1 MVYETGKEN
10 EELYAV
16 SFYDLRGRIGEW
28 AESPKRDMLRRKGG
42 YGMRIDV
49 GVDLHKTQMTVY
61 VRTGKDEG
69 ENSRYAVTT
78 EGYLEFLKALGKW
91 RSKGADIRVAV

>member
-1 MVYETGKEN
+1 MVCETGKEN
-10 EELYAV
+10 EDLYAV

-28 AESPKRDMLRRKGG
+28 AKSPKRDRLRRKGS

-69 ENSRYAVTT
+69 ERSRYAVAP
-78 EGYLEFLKALGKW
+78 EGYRAFLKALGK
-91 RSKGADIRVAV
+91 

>member
-1 MVYETGKEN
+1 
-10 EELYAV
+10 
-16 SFYDLRGRIGEW
+16 
-28 AESPKRDMLRRKGG
+28 
-42 YGMRIDV
+42 MRIDV

>member
-1 MVYETGKEN
+1 MKSF
-10 EELYAV
+10 YAV

-61 VRTGKDEG
+61 ARTGKDEG
-69 ENSRYAVTT
+69 KAV
-78 EGYLEFLKALGKW
+78 
-91 RSKGADIRVAV
+91 SIR